1 MRELFLHLLACSW
14 WLAVPLC
21 FSCAISMYLG
31 EAFTPCHPRCFT
43 LLSEWFQRVLF
54 WWRRCKTLQLLH
66 EKKKKKYDCCLLV
79 SPFFFAMFYFK
90 LVHFDLLYRRSLGAS
105 LFFCLT
111 QNFPQSAVMFSVSVL
126 QNTNHNFSRFS
137 LFLGKRRK
145 KLGCT
150 RGYR

>member
-1 MRELFLHLLACSW
+1 MI
-14 WLAVPLC
+14 AVFWFPL
-21 FSCAISMYLG
+21 
-31 EAFTPCHPRCFT
+31 
-43 LLSEWFQRVLF
+43 
-54 WWRRCKTLQLLH
+54 
-66 EKKKKKYDCCLLV
+66 
-79 SPFFFAMFYFK
+79 FFFAMFYFK